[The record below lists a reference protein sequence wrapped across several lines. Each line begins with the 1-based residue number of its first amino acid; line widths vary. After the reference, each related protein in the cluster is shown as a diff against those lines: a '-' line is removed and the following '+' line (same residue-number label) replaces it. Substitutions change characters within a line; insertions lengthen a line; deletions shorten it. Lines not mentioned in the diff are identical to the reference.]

1 MATLSRHDISE
12 GTAAAAIAAVE
23 AIELSV
29 PIEAE
34 QQHVSDFG
42 RIKTFDTVL
51 VRIETQGGRVGWG
64 EAKNAAGSAGSYSGL
79 AALINRDFAPG
90 LIGRDSRNIAAIWDA
105 MYNGV
110 RSGYAKTHGRVFPEL
125 SRRGVTVAALS
136 AIDIALWD
144 LLGKD
149 LGVPVWQL
157 LGGRRA
163 ESFPAYASG
172 GWAPVQSIGPQL
184 QSYVDQGGF
193 RAVKMRVGVMDGK
206 PEVSAARVQAA
217 REALGPDIAIF
228 CDAHGTFSVAEA
240 KRFCRLV
247 ADCNIGWLEEP
258 VAADDKAGMA
268 IVRSATDIPIAAGE
282 SEYTRFDF
290 RDLIT
295 SGCVDIV
302 QPDMA
307 VCGGISEGMR
317 IAALASAY
325 NLQLAPHMWGGAL
338 GFMAGLAVLA
348 SSPCGWIVEYSLGAN
363 PLMKGLINEPIRVED
378 GRIMLSERP
387 GLGLTINEA
396 FVQEHTVSPE
406 SA

>member
-1 MATLSRHDISE
+1 MATLSRLNIGE
-12 GTAAAAIAAVE
+12 NTAAARIASVE

-29 PIEAE
+29 PIDVE

-51 VRIETQGGRVGWG
+51 VRIETEGGLVGWG

-79 AALINRDFAPG
+79 AALINRDMAPD

-105 MYNGV
+105 IYNGV
-110 RSGYAKTHGRVFPEL
+110 RAHYTQARGRVFPEL
-125 SRRGVTVAALS
+125 SRRGITIAGLS

-163 ESFPAYASG
+163 ETFPAYASG
-172 GWAPVQSIGPQL
+172 GWAPAESIGEQL
-184 QSYVDQGGF
+184 QSYVDAGGF
-193 RAVKMRVGVMDGK
+193 GAVKMRVGVMDGR
-206 PEVSAARVQAA
+206 PEISAARVHAA
-217 REALGPDIAIF
+217 REALGPDISIF
-228 CDAHGTFSVAEA
+228 CDAHGTFSVSEA

-258 VAADDKAGMA
+258 VTADDNAGMA
-268 IVRSATDIPIAAGE
+268 MVRSSTDIPIASGE

-290 RDLIT
+290 RDLMA

-325 NLQLAPHMWGGAL
+325 NLQLAPHMWGGAF

-363 PLMKGLINEPIRVED
+363 PLIKDMIEEDILVED
-378 GRIMLSERP
+378 GQITLPERP
-387 GLGLTINEA
+387 GLGLTVNEA
-396 FVQEHTVSPE
+396 FVQQHTVSHGVG
-406 SA
+406 